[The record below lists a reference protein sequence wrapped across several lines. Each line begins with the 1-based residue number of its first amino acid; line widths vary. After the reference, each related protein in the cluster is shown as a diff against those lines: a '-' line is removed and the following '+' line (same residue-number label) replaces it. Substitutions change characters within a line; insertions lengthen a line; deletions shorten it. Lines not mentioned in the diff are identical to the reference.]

1 MGQRHQ
7 IFIHTLNG
15 AKVIAKDHHKQ
26 LTKERKNEFG
36 DNDTTV
42 LAYHHQWLYGFSA
55 SIQALHVLEFNRD
68 SNEYHTPFKEGG
80 IKYGGLFSRDDVDA
94 WVNSVTG
101 LLSVFN
107 HPLHKE
113 FGTGRIGLERL
124 HYLNKHES
132 NMRENF
138 DNGDNNDG
146 ITIIDTVTG
155 KYCFMVISSY
165 QCEDNG
171 RQPYEILSAVEYVR
185 DFYYPVDPEKWS
197 DYDKERFPGKKMDAE
212 IKRRK
217 RIFAKLEKAFKG
229 FGVLT
234 AEELVKIWPNY
245 APHVQQTEQPTVLQ

>member
-15 AKVIAKDHHKQ
+15 AKVIANDQKKKLDKES
-26 LTKERKNEFG
+26 TKEFG
-36 DNDTTV
+36 EKETTV

-55 SIQALHVLEFNRD
+55 AIQAVHLLEFNREA
-68 SNEYHTPFKEGG
+68 NEYHTPFKDGG
-80 IKYGGLFSRDDVDA
+80 IRYGSSFSRDDTQA

-101 LLSVFN
+101 LLSLFN

-124 HYLNKHES
+124 HYLNKDEP

-146 ITIIDTVTG
+146 ITVIDTVTG
-155 KYCFMVISSY
+155 KYCFMIINSY
-165 QCEDNG
+165 QCVDNG
-171 RQPYEILSAVEYVR
+171 RKPYEILSAVEYVR

-197 DYDKERFPGKKMDAE
+197 DYDKGRFPGKKMDAE

-217 RIFAKLEKAFKG
+217 RIFDKLEKAFKD
-229 FGVLT
+229 FPVLT

-245 APHVQQTEQPTVLQ
+245 SYNCSKTL